1 MPCAH
6 ELKGQKTWIDCG
18 LPDLRSLDRALRSC
32 ALEEVPAGNGVTD
45 AEEIVAFNL
54 GLIGSECSQVR
65 IASPVGGVVV
75 LRTTL
80 RHIVEKR
87 QDARERY
94 VMFALDT
101 LTGPLEVWR
110 VAYSDGSTRLAFIG
124 AYETK
129 RQMLVVVNIQAGNM
143 LWNFMQTDAKAL
155 NKHRHG
161 ELLYKRY
168 QLL

>member
-1 MPCAH
+1 MPCTH
-6 ELKGQKTWIDCG
+6 ELKGQQTWLDYG

-32 ALEEVPAGNGVTD
+32 AVAQVPTGKDITD
-45 AEEIVAFNL
+45 AVEIVASNL
-54 GLIGSECSQVR
+54 GFADSASSQTRIVSPLGEVLIQRV
-65 IASPVGGVVV
+65 
-75 LRTTL
+75 TL
-80 RHIVEKR
+80 VHRVEKR

-94 VMFALDT
+94 VKFALDT
-101 LTGPLEVWR
+101 LTGPLEIWR
-110 VAYSDGSTRLAFIG
+110 VAYSDGSARLAFVG

-129 RQMLVVVNIQAGNM
+129 RQMLVVVNIQAGNL

>member
-1 MPCAH
+1 MSRIH
-6 ELKGQKTWIDCG
+6 ELKGQQTWLDYG
-18 LPDLRSLDRALRSC
+18 LPDLRSLDRALRSS
-32 ALEEVPAGNGVTD
+32 ALEEMAAGEGITD
-45 AEEIVAFNL
+45 ALQILASNL
-54 GLIGSECSQVR
+54 GLTDAACSQVH
-65 IASPVGGVVV
+65 ITSPLGDI
-75 LRTTL
+75 LIQRSSL

-94 VMFALDT
+94 VRFAVDT
-101 LTGPLEVWR
+101 LTGPLEIWR
-110 VAYSDGSTRLAFIG
+110 VAYSNGSARLAFIG

-129 RQMLVVVNIQAGNM
+129 RQMLVVVNIQAGSV

>member
-1 MPCAH
+1 MPRIH
-6 ELKGQKTWIDCG
+6 ELKGQKTWLDHG

-32 ALEEVPAGNGVTD
+32 SLEEVATGKDIAD
-45 AEEIVAFNL
+45 AVEVVASNL
-54 GLIGSECSQVR
+54 GFTDSASSEIRIVSPLGEVLIRRV
-65 IASPVGGVVV
+65 
-75 LRTTL
+75 TL

-94 VMFALDT
+94 VKFALDT
-101 LTGPLEVWR
+101 LTGPLEIWR

-129 RQMLVVVNIQAGNM
+129 RQMLVVVHIQAGNL

-161 ELLYKRY
+161 ELIYRRY

>member
-1 MPCAH
+1 MSRIH
-6 ELKGQKTWIDCG
+6 ELKGQQTWLDYG
-18 LPDLRSLDRALRSC
+18 LPDLRSLDRALRSS
-32 ALEEVPAGNGVTD
+32 ALEEMAAGEGITD
-45 AEEIVAFNL
+45 ALQILASNL
-54 GLIGSECSQVR
+54 GLTDAACSQVH
-65 IASPVGGVVV
+65 IASPLGDI
-75 LRTTL
+75 LIQRSSL

-94 VMFALDT
+94 VRFAVDT
-101 LTGPLEVWR
+101 LTGPLEIWR
-110 VAYSDGSTRLAFIG
+110 VAYSNGSARLAFIG

-129 RQMLVVVNIQAGNM
+129 RQMLVVVNIQAGNV
-143 LWNFMQTDAKAL
+143 LWNFMQADAKAL

>member
-1 MPCAH
+1 MPCIH
-6 ELKGQKTWIDCG
+6 ELKGQQTWLDYG
-18 LPDLRSLDRALRSC
+18 LPDLRSLDRAFRSC
-32 ALEEVPAGNGVTD
+32 VLEEVRAGHDITD
-45 AEEIVAFNL
+45 AAEIVASNL
-54 GLIGSECSQVR
+54 GLTDSQCSEIR
-65 IASPVGGVVV
+65 IASPLGEV
-75 LRTTL
+75 LIQRSTL

-94 VMFALDT
+94 VKFALDT
-101 LTGPLEVWR
+101 LTGPLEIWR
-110 VAYSDGSTRLAFIG
+110 VAYSDASARLAFIG

-129 RQMLVVVNIQAGNM
+129 RQMLVVVSIQAGNL

-168 QLL
+168 HVL

>member
-1 MPCAH
+1 MPSIH
-6 ELKGQKTWIDCG
+6 EMKGQQTWLEHG
-18 LPDLRSLDRALRSC
+18 LPDLRSLDRALRSS
-32 ALEEVPAGNGVTD
+32 ALEEVSAGEDING
-45 AEEIVAFNL
+45 AIQILASNL
-54 GLIGSECSQVR
+54 GLTDVACSQVR
-65 IASPVGGVVV
+65 IASPLGEVLI
-75 LRTTL
+75 LRTSL

-94 VMFALDT
+94 VRFALDT
-101 LTGPLEVWR
+101 LTGPLEIWR
-110 VAYSDGSTRLAFIG
+110 VAYSDGSARLAFIG

-129 RQMLVVVNIQAGNM
+129 RQMLVVVNIQAGSV

-168 QLL
+168 QFL

>member
-1 MPCAH
+1 MPCIF
-6 ELKGQKTWIDCG
+6 ESKGQRTWLNYG
-18 LPDLRSLDRALRSC
+18 LPDLRSLDRALRTC
-32 ALEEVPAGNGVTD
+32 ALGEVSAGEGINEAVEILASNMGFTD
-45 AEEIVAFNL
+45 SA
-54 GLIGSECSQVR
+54 CTQVR
-65 IASPVGGVVV
+65 IASPLGSVFIQ
-75 LRTTL
+75 RASL

-94 VMFALDT
+94 VNVALDT
-101 LTGPLEVWR
+101 LTGPLEIWR
-110 VAYSDGSTRLAFIG
+110 VAYSDGSARLAFIG

-129 RQMLVVVNIQAGNM
+129 RQMLVVVNIQAGNV

-161 ELLYKRY
+161 ELLYQRY

>member
-1 MPCAH
+1 M
-6 ELKGQKTWIDCG
+6 
-18 LPDLRSLDRALRSC
+18 
-32 ALEEVPAGNGVTD
+32 
-45 AEEIVAFNL
+45 
-54 GLIGSECSQVR
+54 LIQ
-65 IASPVGGVVV
+65 
-75 LRTTL
+75 RTTL
-80 RHIVEKR
+80 GHIVEKR

-94 VMFALDT
+94 VKFALDT
-101 LTGPLEVWR
+101 LTGPLEIWR
-110 VAYSDGSTRLAFIG
+110 VAYSDGSARLAFIG

-129 RQMLVVVNIQAGNM
+129 RQMLVVVNIQAGNV

>member
-1 MPCAH
+1 MFCTH
-6 ELKGQKTWIDCG
+6 ELKGQKTWRDYG
-18 LPDLRSLDRALRSC
+18 LPDLRSLDRTLRSC
-32 ALEEVPAGNGVTD
+32 ALEEVLAGKDITD
-45 AEEIVAFNL
+45 AIEIVASNL
-54 GLIGSECSQVR
+54 GITDSVGSQIR
-65 IASPVGGVVV
+65 IASPLGVV
-75 LRTTL
+75 LIQRAAL

-94 VMFALDT
+94 VRFALDT
-101 LTGPLEVWR
+101 LTGPLEIWR
-110 VAYSDGSTRLAFIG
+110 VAYDNGSARLAFIG

-129 RQMLVVVNIQAGNM
+129 RQMLVVVNIQAGNI

>member
-1 MPCAH
+1 MPCIH
-6 ELKGQKTWIDCG
+6 DLKGQQTWLDYG
-18 LPDLRSLDRALRSC
+18 LPDLRSLDRALRSS
-32 ALEEVPAGNGVTD
+32 ALEEVQAGND
-45 AEEIVAFNL
+45 IAEAEEIVASNL
-54 GLIGSECSQVR
+54 GLTGSACSHSC
-65 IASPVGGVVV
+65 IDSPVGVV
-75 LRTTL
+75 LVRRATL

-94 VMFALDT
+94 VKFALDT
-101 LTGPLEVWR
+101 LTGPLEIWR

-124 AYETK
+124 AYETN
-129 RQMLVVVNIQAGNM
+129 RQMLVIVNIQAGNIV
-143 LWNFMQTDAKAL
+143 WNFMQTDAKAL

>member
-1 MPCAH
+1 MPCIH
-6 ELKGQKTWIDCG
+6 ELKGQQTWLDYG
-18 LPDLRSLDRALRSC
+18 LPDLRSLDRALRSH
-32 ALEEVPAGNGVTD
+32 ALEEVPAGKNITD
-45 AEEIVAFNL
+45 AVEIVASNL
-54 GLIGSECSQVR
+54 GLIGSAYSQVR
-65 IASPVGGVVV
+65 IASPLGVV
-75 LRTTL
+75 LIQRATL

-94 VMFALDT
+94 VKFALDT
-101 LTGPLEVWR
+101 LTGPLEIWR

-124 AYETK
+124 AYEAK
-129 RQMLVVVNIQAGNM
+129 RQMLVIVNIQAGNM

>member
-1 MPCAH
+1 MPCIH
-6 ELKGQKTWIDCG
+6 ELKGQQTWLDYR
-18 LPDLRSLDRALRSC
+18 LPDLRSLDRELRSC
-32 ALEEVPAGNGVTD
+32 ALEEVPAGTDVSD

-54 GLIGSECSQVR
+54 GLRGSQCSQIQ
-65 IASPVGGVVV
+65 IASPAGAV
-75 LRTTL
+75 LIQRTTL

>member
-1 MPCAH
+1 MPCIH
-6 ELKGQKTWIDCG
+6 ELKGQRTWLDYG

-32 ALEEVPAGNGVTD
+32 ALKEVLPGKNVTE
-45 AEEIVAFNL
+45 AVEIVASNL
-54 GLIGSECSQVR
+54 GLTDSVCSQIH
-65 IASPVGGVVV
+65 IASPLGEV
-75 LRTTL
+75 LIQRATL
-80 RHIVEKR
+80 QHIVEKR

-94 VMFALDT
+94 VKFALDT
-101 LTGPLEVWR
+101 LTGPLEIWR
-110 VAYSDGSTRLAFIG
+110 VAYSDGSARRAFIG

-129 RQMLVVVNIQAGNM
+129 RQMLVVVNIHAGNM

-168 QLL
+168 QLV